1 MATSSTPL
9 TSGQQQTCHTAAELV
24 HLFSPF
30 PFLISSTSQSIN
42 EGGSSSLPNAR
53 LLALKLKLLTLK
65 NSPAHE
71 HEITHI
77 QTTLSKLSDKKLA
90 SQRFV
95 PSEKKTE
102 NLSKLALGAK
112 LDRALARRMGGQ
124 DAVMKVKSN
133 KMDEKM
139 NEKVA
144 AN

>member
-9 TSGQQQTCHTAAELV
+9 TSGQQQTCHTAAD
-24 HLFSPF
+24 
-30 PFLISSTSQSIN
+30 
-42 EGGSSSLPNAR
+42 
-53 LLALKLKLLTLK
+53 
-65 NSPAHE
+65 PAHE